1 MEQVRLSRRGLMG
14 AAAGSAAA
22 AAAVGALGPAA
33 AGAGTGRAGARRRAA
48 EDLVPRQNIGIQ
60 LYSLRDMAGADLP
73 GTLTMLADVGYP
85 EVELFQLHGRTA
97 PELRALLDERGLRA
111 IAAHVPINRWRTEL
125 DTVLTEAE
133 TLGMTY
139 VGLPGIFPA
148 IAAEVTAY
156 RALAR
161 EMNRYAAAAA
171 DRGLRFYY
179 HNHDWEFARD
189 RGQVLYDVLLDQTDP
204 DLVFFEL
211 DLYWIVTA
219 GMDPL
224 DYLGRY
230 DQSRWPLFHVKDR
243 SPRSGSQEA
252 TFADLGEGVIRFER
266 IFRELENKH
275 YHHFLVERDTQPDPA
290 RTARVGYE
298 YLRGLRGRRRRRPS
312 GPAEAGMGAGGG
324 GGDADADAARRT

>member
-1 MEQVRLSRRGLMG
+1 MEQARLSRRGLMR
-14 AAAGSAAA
+14 AAAGT
-22 AAAVGALGPAA
+22 A
-33 AGAGTGRAGARRRAA
+33 AGAGMAGALAPGASAQTAEGARRRRDP

-60 LYSLRDMAGADLP
+60 LYTLRDMAQADLP
-73 GTLTMLADVGYP
+73 AALTMLADIGYP
-85 EVELFQLHGRTA
+85 EVELFQLHGLAA

-111 IAAHVPINRWRTEL
+111 LAAHVGIARWRTEL
-125 DTVLTEAE
+125 ETVLDEAQA
-133 TLGMTY
+133 LGMTF

-148 IAAEVTAY
+148 IPADVVSY

-161 EMNRYAAAAA
+161 EMNRYGEAAA

-179 HNHDWEFARD
+179 HNHDWEFARAG
-189 RGQVLYDVLLDQTDP
+189 GQVLYDVLLDDTDP

-219 GMDPL
+219 GRDPL
-224 DYLGRY
+224 DYLHRF

-243 SPRSGSQEA
+243 SPRSGATEA

-298 YLRGLRGRRRRRPS
+298 YLRGLTGRRRRRPAS
-312 GPAEAGMGAGGG
+312 PSEAGGE
-324 GGDADADAARRT
+324 DVEDSRSV

>member
-1 MEQVRLSRRGLMG
+1 MEQTRVSRRGLMQ
-14 AAAGSAAA
+14 AAAGT
-22 AAAVGALGPAA
+22 A
-33 AGAGTGRAGARRRAA
+33 AGAGIAGALAPGAASATTHDRGRRLRAR
-48 EDLVPRQNIGIQ
+48 EDLVPRQSIGIQ
-60 LYSLRDMAGADLP
+60 LYTLRDMLAADLP
-73 GTLTMLADVGYP
+73 AALDMVRNAGYP

-97 PELRALLDERGLRA
+97 PELRALLEERGLRA
-111 IAAHVPINRWRTEL
+111 IAAHVPITRWRTEL

-133 TLGMTY
+133 TLGMTF

-148 IAAEVTAY
+148 IASDVTAY

-161 EMNRYAAAAA
+161 EMNRFGAAAA

-179 HNHDWEFARD
+179 HNHDWEFARAGG
-189 RGQVLYDVLLDQTDP
+189 RVLYDVLLDDTDP

-219 GMDPL
+219 GRDPL
-224 DYLGRY
+224 DYLNRY

-243 SPRSGSQEA
+243 TPSSGGQGG
-252 TFADLGEGVIRFER
+252 TFADLGEGIIDFAR

-298 YLRGLRGRRRRRPS
+298 YLRGLTGRRRRRPAS
-312 GPAEAGMGAGGG
+312 PSEAGG
-324 GGDADADAARRT
+324 GGDADAARRT

>member
-1 MEQVRLSRRGLMG
+1 MEQTRVSRRGLMQ
-14 AAAGSAAA
+14 AAAGT
-22 AAAVGALGPAA
+22 A
-33 AGAGTGRAGARRRAA
+33 AGAGIAGALSPAAASAASHERGRRLRAR

-60 LYSLRDMAGADLP
+60 LYTLRDMLAADLP
-73 GTLTMLADVGYP
+73 AALDMLRDAGYP

-97 PELRALLDERGLRA
+97 PELRALLDQRGLRA
-111 IAAHVPINRWRTEL
+111 IAAHVPITRWRTEL

-133 TLGMTY
+133 TLGMTF

-148 IAAEVTAY
+148 IPSDVAAY
-156 RALAR
+156 RGLAR
-161 EMNRYAAAAA
+161 EMNRFGAAAA

-179 HNHDWEFARD
+179 HNHDWEFARAGG
-189 RGQVLYDVLLDQTDP
+189 RVLYDVLLDGTDP

-219 GMDPL
+219 GRDPL

-243 SPRSGSQEA
+243 TASSGGQGG
-252 TFADLGEGVIRFER
+252 TFADLGEGIIDFAR

-275 YHHFLVERDTQPDPA
+275 YHHYLVERDTQPDPA

-298 YLRGLRGRRRRRPS
+298 YLRGLTGRRRRRPAS
-312 GPAEAGMGAGGG
+312 PSEAERGR
-324 GGDADADAARRT
+324 DADAARRA